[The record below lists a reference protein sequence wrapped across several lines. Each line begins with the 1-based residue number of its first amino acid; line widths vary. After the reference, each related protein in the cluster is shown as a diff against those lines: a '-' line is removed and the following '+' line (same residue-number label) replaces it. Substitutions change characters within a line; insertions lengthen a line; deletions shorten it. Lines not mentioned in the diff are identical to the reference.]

1 MPLTLLAR
9 PLDETPPSDRLA
21 AVWWLW
27 LPLAALLF
35 LSLTSL
41 LASDWY
47 ETWIN
52 QEVGG
57 IELAQALLAF
67 LGFLVALGSL
77 PLAVRRAPRW
87 VAGWLLLAAL
97 CCLYVAGEETSW
109 GQHLFGW
116 STPEEWAA
124 LNDQNETNLH
134 NTSAWFDQK
143 PRWILGFAIG
153 VGGIGVPL
161 LALRRPAIRRG
172 RLAVVLPPFI
182 TLPAAVI
189 AVFVGI
195 VWTLDGWRGTGSLFI
210 RPSEVQEFFFYV
222 FVLLYLV
229 VLRRRLLALPP
240 PGVLT

>member
-21 AVWWLW
+21 ALWWLW
-27 LPLAALLF
+27 LPLAALIF

-41 LASDWY
+41 LAGGWY
-47 ETWIN
+47 ETAIN
-52 QEVGG
+52 REDGG

-67 LGFLVALGSL
+67 LGFLVAL
-77 PLAVRRAPRW
+77 A
-87 VAGWLLLAAL
+87 
-97 CCLYVAGEETSW
+97 EETSW

-124 LNDQNETNLH
+124 VNDQNETNLH

-143 PRWILGFAIG
+143 PRLLLGIAIG

-161 LALRRPAIRRG
+161 LALRRPTIRRG
-172 RLAVVLPPFI
+172 RFAIVLPPFV

-189 AVFVGI
+189 AIFVGM
-195 VWTLDGWRGTGSLFI
+195 VWTLDGWRGGNSLFI
-210 RPSEVQEFFFYV
+210 RPSEVQEFFFYG

-240 PGVLT
+240 PGALT